1 MLEVKLA
8 MEKCE
13 LFSPEEIETFKKTR
27 ELYLCDVVRV
37 TGFAEAFSTFGKIT
51 ELETSI
57 PKLICTSRVPPRETR
72 KLLRCRDPLQ
82 ASNVPVYQFMRNLF
96 NQIGFELS
104 VIKIMPFMII
114 FRIKPPIYES
124 PTKQKKTCYTTAEA
138 IFRFMAKDLGLK
150 CEVEEVRCINE
161 GELYCDFRCSLE
173 FMSACNVALDEN
185 DKKLFDLIS
194 MGMGP
199 DELLKEGYDENEE
212 ALKFRLEILK
222 DYNLID
228 DNLKLTEKGKEFHDF
243 LLSNPKKE
251 EDFEPPWNRAK
262 DITSTT
268 STAASFAEALK
279 ETSTKKKPEGK
290 K

>member
-1 MLEVKLA
+1 MLEVMLA

-51 ELETSI
+51 ELESSI
-57 PKLICTSRVPPRETR
+57 PRLICASRVPARETR
-72 KLLRCRDPLQ
+72 KLLRCRNPYE
-82 ASNVPVYQFMRNLF
+82 ASNVPVFQFMRNLF

-104 VIKIMPFMII
+104 IIQIRPFMII

-150 CEVEEVRCINE
+150 CEVEELRCINE
-161 GELYCDFRCSLE
+161 GELYCDFRCSLD
-173 FMSACNVALDEN
+173 FISVCNVALDEH
-185 DKKLFDLIS
+185 DKRLLDMIS
-194 MGMGP
+194 KGTGP
-199 DELLKEGYDENEE
+199 DELLKKGYDENED
-212 ALKFRLEILK
+212 ALKFRLDILK

-228 DNLKLTEKGKEFHDF
+228 DDLKLTEKGKEFHDF
-243 LLSNPKKE
+243 LVDNPRKE
-251 EDFEPPWNRAK
+251 EDFKPPWEGAK
-262 DITSTT
+262 DISSTT
-268 STAASFAEALK
+268 SMASSFAEALK